1 MVENKT
7 SCLPRMTARM
17 LMEMTEQNAETQLAV
32 VRFINM
38 MGAAFQIMDDVIAVS
53 SDDYKKQRG
62 TFCEDIKE
70 GKRSLMVIHSYYY
83 GWKGDRLLEILN
95 MKTSDENL
103 HKEAIEILKSD
114 EAIDFCTN
122 TAK

>member
-1 MVENKT
+1 
-7 SCLPRMTARM
+7 MTARM